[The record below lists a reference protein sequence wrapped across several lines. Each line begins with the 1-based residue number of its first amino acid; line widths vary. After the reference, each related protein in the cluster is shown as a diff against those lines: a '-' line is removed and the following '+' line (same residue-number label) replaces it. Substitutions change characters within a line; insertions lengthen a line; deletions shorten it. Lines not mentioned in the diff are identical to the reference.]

1 MMRDVLNKEGV
12 VENNNSGGT
21 VFGIDSRFVLGVG
34 GDISTLDILGRDVL
48 GVEFNIV
55 SGDLEGGEVERL
67 VVEDGEVERLVVEDG
82 EVAILE
88 SEVDKFE
95 NITLND
101 V

>member
-1 MMRDVLNKEGV
+1 MMRDVLDKEGV

-95 NITLND
+95 NIMLND

>member
-1 MMRDVLNKEGV
+1 M
-12 VENNNSGGT
+12 EN
-21 VFGIDSRFVLGVG
+21 
-34 GDISTLDILGRDVL
+34 
-48 GVEFNIV
+48 
-55 SGDLEGGEVERL
+55 GELERL

-95 NITLND
+95 NIMLND